1 MRSARVTQE
10 MIDLKIHLLLR
21 HLTRV
26 SNGSNLPLINTP
38 INVTGITLLQKEK
51 EELMRVADLYEK
63 SEKHPV
69 ISFEFS
75 RPKNETAAANLDKAL
90 DSLSRLSPDYVS
102 VTFGAGGST
111 REGSYELIDKL
122 KNERRLPVVAYI
134 AGIGLSPE
142 EVLEALEKFK
152 SIGVETVFVIR
163 GDAPNWDENYKPH
176 PDAMPHASDLLK
188 FIKSRH
194 DFCLGAAGYP
204 ETHMEAVSPEKDL
217 DYLKLKVDE
226 GAEYIVAQYFYDNQ
240 FFYDFLDKVQAK
252 GINVPVVPGVMP
264 IYTVKMT
271 ENLAKICGTTIIEK
285 VRNRLDSLPPEDKE
299 AILQYG
305 IDLATEQCK
314 DLLKHGVPGLHFY
327 TMNRAK
333 SLMSILEKLKADGPM

>member
-1 MRSARVTQE
+1 
-10 MIDLKIHLLLR
+10 
-21 HLTRV
+21 
-26 SNGSNLPLINTP
+26 
-38 INVTGITLLQKEK
+38 
-51 EELMRVADLYEK
+51 MRVANLYEK
-63 SEKHPV
+63 SGLHPLL
-69 ISFEFS
+69 SFEFS
-75 RPKNETAAANLDKAL
+75 RPKNEMAAANLDRTL
-90 DSLSRLSPDYVS
+90 DSLTRLSPDYVS
-102 VTFGAGGST
+102 VTFGAGGSS
-111 REGSYELIDKL
+111 REGSYELLDTL
-122 KNERRLPVVAYI
+122 KNKRGLNVVAYI
-134 AGIGLSPE
+134 AGIGLGPE

-163 GDAPNWDENYKPH
+163 GDAPTWDENYKPH
-176 PDAMPHASDLLK
+176 PDAMLYASDLLK
-188 FIKSRH
+188 FIKSRY

-240 FFYDFLDKVQAK
+240 YFYDYLDRVQAN

-271 ENLAKICGTTIIEK
+271 ENLARICGTTITEK
-285 VRNRLDSLPPEDKE
+285 VRNGLDSLPPEDKE
-299 AILQYG
+299 AVLQFG

-327 TMNRAK
+327 TMNRGK
-333 SLMSILEKLKADGPM
+333 SLVSIMDKLKADGAF

>member
-1 MRSARVTQE
+1 
-10 MIDLKIHLLLR
+10 
-21 HLTRV
+21 
-26 SNGSNLPLINTP
+26 
-38 INVTGITLLQKEK
+38 
-51 EELMRVADLYEK
+51 MRVANFYVNRGNR
-63 SEKHPV
+63 PV

-75 RPKNETAAANLDKAL
+75 RPKNEKAAANLDRAL
-90 DSLSRLSPDYVS
+90 DSLTTISPDYVS

-122 KNERRLPVVAYI
+122 KNERGLNVVAYI
-134 AGIGLSPE
+134 AGIGLSPV
-142 EVLEALEKFK
+142 EVVEALEKFK
-152 SIGVETVFVIR
+152 SSGVETVFVIR
-163 GDAPNWDENYKPH
+163 GDAPTWDENYKPH
-176 PDAMPHASDLLK
+176 PDAMQYSSDLLK
-188 FIKSRH
+188 FIKSRY

-240 FFYDFLDKVQAK
+240 FFYDYLDKIQSK

-271 ENLAKICGTTIIEK
+271 ENLANICGTTITEK
-285 VRNRLDSLPPEDKE
+285 VRNGLDSLPAEDKE
-299 AILQYG
+299 AVIQYG

-314 DLLKHGVPGLHFY
+314 DLLKQGVPGIHFY
-327 TMNRAK
+327 TMNRGK
-333 SLMSILEKLKADGPM
+333 SIMSIMDNLIYP